1 MPPAPAVTTVAMAT
15 AHPAKFPDAIERAI
29 GWRPPLPPRLA
40 DLYDRAE
47 RFLVL
52 PNELGAVEAAVR
64 ALTRRNMA

>member
-1 MPPAPAVTTVAMAT
+1 MTVAVAT
-15 AHPAKFPDAIERAI
+15 AHPAKFPDAIQQAV
-29 GWRPPLPPRLA
+29 GWRPALPPRLG

-64 ALTRRNMA
+64 ALTRRNAA